1 MPEVVITPEEQ
12 QKIKKGYEQLHG
24 KINNSPEGQQKLLNF
39 VDQYV
44 SYKKQVF
51 DQEADK
57 NLVKGIKDFKYL
69 YSPEF
74 NNAVKYKANIP
85 ISSFTEPIKEEPTV
99 EEQTA
104 AFNKKAM
111 TQKSSGSSWDDF
123 TNRLSEIT
131 KGGFDL
137 NTIKEAFQMSYGPE
151 MMATLEKESPNLVDV
166 AAKTTGYTAKYL
178 ADFMSK
184 TVGGLWK
191 GTGGILNLVNQ
202 GNANPL
208 VKEYN
213 QELLNKYFFEP
224 GQKVSE
230 LAVKESEQ
238 KPIGDLFKTGD
249 VEPLA
254 QGISSLGA
262 FMASAS
268 LFGGGAAQKLS
279 AEAMTGALGTKLS
292 KLPGFAGKYAPG
304 FAGRFAGQMPG
315 MAPIIAG
322 DAQAEGMRLGLKGQA
337 LDNYTA
343 AKTATTLVAFSLVP
357 TNLLTKKFSSEA
369 ITKYILNPNNE
380 GVLNQLMKVGTEGL
394 GSAASGVLANV
405 GERAVGNI
413 FSDET
418 GQAPKEFLSP
428 EAFEEYGKSAATMF
442 ILHAVPAL
450 KQTAGTIVNGA
461 NPAYTDAI
469 SRMAANSAETFKILD
484 KEVEMGMATKEDADK
499 AKGLILKIKPYVYN
513 AYGNKNV
520 AKGAQG
526 VLAFKEAELED
537 LIQERNRISQRLNRD
552 LKPGDNVRV
561 YDQFGKVLANSADII
576 DVNVDPNN
584 PENVV
589 VTTTYGK
596 ESIPAKQVVKN
607 EASEAAK
614 QMVEINKKI
623 QNTKNAT
630 TQLKNGKFIKG
641 RLINGEQLTNMANSS
656 STNGRLSPFQVRMMS
671 AESGF
676 YNDTANPLSFSKDQ
690 RVQNYIQ
697 QIKEGKLVLTPSE
710 TDMPIVVGEN
720 GVVIDGAKR
729 IAQAIVDSE
738 GPLGQYDNTIE
749 VLRPVTEQELAR
761 NVADI
766 SELDPEFIRRKW
778 EAHEVAK
785 NPTME
790 KELAFGEGQNA
801 ISFEDAIMQVYQK
814 TLDKAAKEDTDLTDE
829 DIIDGNFV
837 GEEEDSN
844 GMTTTTAK
852 DIHEE
857 FADKYNEATTE
868 DEKKKILED
877 YKAKLNKKD
886 AKGRRIF
893 NVDPRVTAMRAVVK
907 FAEQYGIPRNE
918 LVEAISTGLMPSAPD
933 GVREAVAG
941 YIKWMDKRGMLGK
954 VTSEQMFGNVE
965 AKRREEEKRVAREAI
980 NKARKEGQIVNKRE
994 RFAKEVAEKIKAL
1007 IAKRNE
1013 LPLRSQERAEVDAQI
1028 EAIRNEPFKGNK
1040 EKTAYYN
1047 ANRDILDPMVDEALK
1062 VEEKPKEEPKE
1073 EEVTTTEE
1081 TPTET
1086 KTEVTTE
1093 AKPTEV
1099 LEPGFTEI
1107 KDGEH
1112 IYGKGWTGIST
1123 EINGQKVDIIHNPA
1137 HSKYWWVKLYGKEG
1151 QEFNFKSLEE
1161 AKEFLDFYKNN
1172 KVKRILYHGG
1182 AKKIAKLVK
1191 DFIQGGFRA
1200 NYGKGIYFTDS
1211 KSKANDYGKE
1221 LTYLDKNGLEVIDYK
1236 EKIDD
1241 KLVNQLKKLA
1251 DETEKTDKEL
1261 GVYYR
1266 KAYEVFKNNIGNEI
1280 NEGRVVLESEI
1291 PKNTEDNW
1299 NELLQKLGYDAAQ
1312 YGYEYVIVN
1321 VDKANELLTEE
1332 GYDIIEQFEKYKEQ
1346 KKASQAKPISENL
1359 GETVGKEVTL
1369 DDGTKGVVVKWEGGA
1384 GVTIKFEDGTS
1395 KLVNGSNIVEVGEP
1409 KQIEVVV
1416 RPTEEQQDTATED
1429 LDVDK
1434 NEPIGEEPIE
1444 RENTFANRAEEF
1456 DPINNKQAVA
1466 DLFDKLESL
1475 DIIKRNEKNT
1485 NCP

>member
-111 TQKSSGSSWDDF
+111 TQKSSGSSWDNF

-369 ITKYILNPNNE
+369 FTKYILNPNNE

-623 QNTKNAT
+623 QNTKNTT

-656 STNGRLSPFQVRMMS
+656 STIGRLSPFQVRMMS

-676 YNDTANPLSFSKDQ
+676 YNDTANPLSFSKDP

-790 KELAFGEGQNA
+790 KEVAFGEGQNA
-801 ISFEDAIMQVYQK
+801 ISFQDAVMQVFQK

-868 DEKKKILED
+868 DEKKKILEE
-877 YKAKLNKKD
+877 YKAKLNKRD
-886 AKGRRIF
+886 DKGRRIF

-965 AKRREEEKRVAREAI
+965 AKRREEEKRIAREAI

-1062 VEEKPKEEPKE
+1062 VEEKPKEES
-1073 EEVTTTEE
+1073 
-1081 TPTET
+1081 TPTEQGKPIAEDFKEDYNSGKLNKGDFGGSRNLGVFEYKGKIVKVVKSKRKISPEQMQSMRERLGDMDNVYFVDESIDLGNGKTALIMSKAEGIDASKLTQEDIDNIPQEHWDKFEKDVRELSKRGVQIDLT
-1086 KTEVTTE
+1086 KRDNLFYD
-1093 AKPTEV
+1093 KNK
-1099 LEPGFTEI
+1099 GFGFI
-1107 KDGEH
+1107 D
-1112 IYGKGWTGIST
+1112 INGISMDKSST
-1123 EINGQKVDIIHNPA
+1123 NKFFE
-1137 HSKYWWVKLYGKEG
+1137 KEG
-1151 QEFNFKSLEE
+1151 IEYYYPFEQYPAFPKKFEGGKSMFE
-1161 AKEFLDFYKNN
+1161 
-1172 KVKRILYHGG
+1172 
-1182 AKKIAKLVK
+1182 
-1191 DFIQGGFRA
+1191 
-1200 NYGKGIYFTDS
+1200 
-1211 KSKANDYGKE
+1211 
-1221 LTYLDKNGLEVIDYK
+1221 
-1236 EKIDD
+1236 
-1241 KLVNQLKKLA
+1241 
-1251 DETEKTDKEL
+1251 
-1261 GVYYR
+1261 
-1266 KAYEVFKNNIGNEI
+1266 NIPTIKPAE
-1280 NEGRVVLESEI
+1280 
-1291 PKNTEDNW
+1291 
-1299 NELLQKLGYDAAQ
+1299 
-1312 YGYEYVIVN
+1312 
-1321 VDKANELLTEE
+1321 
-1332 GYDIIEQFEKYKEQ
+1332 
-1346 KKASQAKPISENL
+1346 QAKPISENL

-1395 KLVNGSNIVEVGEP
+1395 KLVNGSKIVEVGEP
-1409 KQIEVVV
+1409 KKIEVVV
-1416 RPTEEQQDTATED
+1416 RPTEEEQDTATED

>member
-12 QKIKKGYEQLHG
+12 QKIKKGYEQLYG
-24 KINNSPEGQQKLLNF
+24 KINNSPEGQEKLLNF

-44 SYKKQVF
+44 SYKKQIF

-57 NLVKGIKDFKYL
+57 NLVKGIKDFKHL

-85 ISSFTEPIKEEPTV
+85 ISSFTQPIKEEPTV
-99 EEQTA
+99 SQQTA
-104 AFNKKAM
+104 DFNKKALAAS
-111 TQKSSGSSWDDF
+111 KEDNSSLWG
-123 TNRLSEIT
+123 
-131 KGGFDL
+131 
-137 NTIKEAFQMSYGPE
+137 TIKDAFQMSYGPE
-151 MMATLEKESPNLVDV
+151 MMKTLEKENPSFFDYT
-166 AAKTTGYTAKYL
+166 AKATGYTAKYL
-178 ADFMSK
+178 ADFMNK
-184 TVGGLWK
+184 TIGGLWK
-191 GTGGILNLVNQ
+191 GTGGVLNLLNQ
-202 GNANPL
+202 GNVNPL
-208 VKEYN
+208 IRESN
-213 QELLNKYFFEP
+213 QKLINQYFIKP
-224 GQKVSE
+224 GQEVSE
-230 LAVKESEQ
+230 LAVKEKEQQPISELYKQ
-238 KPIGDLFKTGD
+238 GN
-249 VEPLA
+249 VEPLL
-254 QGISSLGA
+254 QGISELGS
-262 FMASAS
+262 FMAGAS
-268 LFGGGAAQKLS
+268 LMGGNTAQKLS
-279 AEAMTGALGTKLS
+279 TEAMTGALGTKLS
-292 KLPGFAGKYAPG
+292 KLPGVAGKYMPG
-304 FAGRFAGQMPG
+304 FASRFVGQLPG

-322 DAQAEGMRLGLKGQA
+322 DAQAQGLKLGLSGDA
-337 LDNYTA
+337 LDKYTA
-343 AKTATTLVAFSLVP
+343 AKTATTLAAFSVFP
-357 TNLLTKKFSSEA
+357 TNMLTKKFSSDA
-369 ITKYILNPNNE
+369 ITKYILNPKNE
-380 GVLNQLMKVGTEGL
+380 GVVSQLVKVGLEGT

-405 GERAVGNI
+405 GERFVGNQ
-413 FSDET
+413 FTDET
-418 GQAPKEFLSP
+418 GQPRQDYFSQ
-428 EAFEEYGKSAATMF
+428 EALESYGKSAATMF
-442 ILHAVPAL
+442 ILHAIPAL
-450 KQTAGTIVNGA
+450 KETAGTIVNGA

-469 SRMAANSAETFKILD
+469 SKMAANSGETFAKLD
-484 KEVEMGMATKEDADK
+484 KEVEMGIVTKEDADK
-499 AKGLILKIKPYVYN
+499 AKGLLLKIKPYVYN

-537 LIQERNRISQRLNRD
+537 LIQERNRISQRLNKN
-552 LKPGDNVRV
+552 LKPGDNVRI
-561 YDQFGKVLANSADII
+561 YDQFGKVVANSAEII

-596 ESIPAKQVVKN
+596 ESIPARQVVKN
-607 EASEAAK
+607 EASEAAR

-623 QNTKNAT
+623 QTTKDAT

-641 RLINGEQLTNMANSS
+641 RLINANQLTDMANSS
-656 STNGRLSPFQVRMMS
+656 TTNGRLSPFQVRMMS

-676 YNDTANPLSFSKDQ
+676 YNDNVNPLNYSKDA

-697 QIKEGKLVLTPSE
+697 QIKDGKLVLTPGE
-710 TDMPIVVGEN
+710 TDMPIVIGEN
-720 GVVIDGAKR
+720 GQVIDGAKR

-738 GPLGQYDNTIE
+738 GPLGQYDNSIE
-749 VLRPVTEQELAR
+749 VLRPITEQELAK
-761 NVADI
+761 NISDI

-790 KELAFGEGQNA
+790 GQLEFGEGQESM
-801 ISFEDAIMQVYQK
+801 SFQDAVMQIYQK
-814 TLDKAAKEDTDLTDE
+814 TLDEAAGKDNDLTDE

-837 GEEEDSN
+837 GEEEDEN

-857 FADKYNEATTE
+857 FADKYNEAKSE
-868 DEKKKILED
+868 DEKKKILEE
-877 YKAKLNKKD
+877 YKAKLNKRD
-886 AKGRRIF
+886 AKGNRIY
-893 NVDPRVTAMRAVVK
+893 NVDPRVTAMRTVIK
-907 FAEQYGIPRNE
+907 FAEQYGIPKEE

-941 YIKWMDKRGMLGK
+941 YIKWMDRRGMLGK
-954 VTSEQMFGNVE
+954 VASKDMFGNVE
-965 AKRREEEKRVAREAI
+965 AKRVEEEKRIAREAI

-994 RFAKEVAEKIKAL
+994 RFAKEVADKIKAL
-1007 IAKRNE
+1007 IKKRNE

-1028 EAIRNEPFKGNK
+1028 EAIKNEPFKGNK

-1047 ANRDILDPMVDEALK
+1047 ANRDILDPMVEEALK
-1062 VEEKPKEEPKE
+1062 VEEKAKEEGKKE
-1073 EEVTTTEE
+1073 PEVTTEVTTEE

-1093 AKPTEV
+1093 TKPTEV

-1123 EINGQKVDIIHNPA
+1123 EINGQKADIIHNPN
-1137 HSKYWWVKLYGKEG
+1137 HSEYWWVKLYGKEG
-1151 QEFNFKSLEE
+1151 QEFNFKTLEE

-1172 KVKRILYHGG
+1172 KVKNILYHGG

-1241 KLVNQLKKLA
+1241 KLVEQLKNLA

-1261 GVYYR
+1261 GAYYR

-1332 GYDIIEQFEKYKEQ
+1332 GYDIREQFEKYKEQ
-1346 KKASQAKPISENL
+1346 KKASQIKSISERL

-1369 DDGTKGVVVKWEGGA
+1369 DDGTKGVVIGWEGGA

-1395 KLVNGSNIVEVGEP
+1395 KLINGTKIVEIGEP
-1409 KQIEVVV
+1409 KKIEVVI
-1416 RPTEEQQDTATED
+1416 RPTEEEHDNATED
-1429 LDVDK
+1429 LDVD
-1434 NEPIGEEPIE
+1434 NFTAVGEEPIE

-1456 DPINNKQAVA
+1456 DPINNKKAVA